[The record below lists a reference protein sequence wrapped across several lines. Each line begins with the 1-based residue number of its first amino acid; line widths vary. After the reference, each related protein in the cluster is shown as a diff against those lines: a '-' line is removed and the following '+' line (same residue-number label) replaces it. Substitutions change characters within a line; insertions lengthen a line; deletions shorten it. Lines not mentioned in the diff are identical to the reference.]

1 MFKISACGWSLTGEP
16 MEVLRRVR
24 GAGFD
29 AIDLWPT
36 GWRGIAGPE
45 QISDAGLSLACA
57 GVSTVLSPPG
67 TGLNALAGADAGRV
81 LPYFSGAIERAG
93 ALGARAVYMVTP
105 DIRLPDDLFYGRAM
119 ARLAD
124 SAAAAGVRLC
134 VEPHPGRALATSAEA
149 LDFVR
154 RVDHENLYVLI
165 DLGHTLITG
174 EDPAAAV
181 RSAGGRL
188 GYVHVDDNDGR
199 DDLHLP
205 LFSGV
210 LTRGVA
216 EGFLDALADA
226 NYDGGV
232 GIELKSTNPAPL
244 SALVAAREFTRG
256 WEIRRGV

>member
-1 MFKISACGWSLTGEP
+1 M
-16 MEVLRRVR
+16 
-24 GAGFD
+24 D
-29 AIDLWPT
+29 
-36 GWRGIAGPE
+36 
-45 QISDAGLSLACA
+45 
-57 GVSTVLSPPG
+57 
-67 TGLNALAGADAGRV
+67 ALAGPDAGRV

-105 DIRLPDDLFYGRAM
+105 DIRLPDDSFYRRAM

-124 SAAAAGVRLC
+124 SAAVAGVRLC
-134 VEPHPGRALATSAEA
+134 IEPHPGRALATCAEA

-181 RSAGGRL
+181 RSADGRL

-199 DDLHLP
+199 ADLHLP

-210 LTRGVA
+210 LTPGVA
-216 EGFLDALADA
+216 ESFLGALAEL
-226 NYDGGV
+226 NHDGGL

-244 SALVAAREFTRG
+244 SGLVAAREFIRG

>member
-16 MEVLRRVR
+16 MDVLRRVR

-29 AIDLWPT
+29 AIDLWPA
-36 GWRGIAGPE
+36 GWRGITDPE
-45 QISDAGLSLACA
+45 QISDAGLSLVCA
-57 GVSTVLSPPG
+57 GVSTVLTVPG
-67 TGLNALAGADAGRV
+67 TGLNALAGPDAGRV

-93 ALGARAVYMVTP
+93 ALGAQAVYMSTP
-105 DIRLPDDLFYGRAM
+105 DIRLQDDSFYGRAM

-124 SAAAAGVRLC
+124 SAAVAGVRLC
-134 VEPHPGRALATSAEA
+134 IKPYPGHALSTSADA

-210 LTRGVA
+210 LTPGVA
-216 EGFLDALADA
+216 EGFLDALAQEGYA
-226 NYDGGV
+226 GGV
-232 GIELKSTNPAPL
+232 GIDLKTGNPAPL
-244 SALVAAREFTRG
+244 SALVAAREFMRG
-256 WEIRRGV
+256 WEIRGGV